1 MQYLILLLFF
11 SLPYTAGATI
21 SAPISHVETAVNQ
34 QTIPHGF
41 APKKQRFF
49 ERLLEKKLTKRL
61 IKAVGASKRDGRGF
75 AIAGL
80 IAFLLN
86 GVSWLLSPLLGIF
99 AVLPLAIIGLIF
111 SIIGLSRA
119 KRWDANGSSRRLAIW
134 GIVLNGV
141 ALVFGIGI
149 WIVLLTGF

>member
-21 SAPISHVETAVNQ
+21 SAPISQGETA
-34 QTIPHGF
+34 IGKH
-41 APKKQRFF
+41 ASKKHSFF

-61 IKAVGASKRDGRGF
+61 IKAAGASKRDGRGF

-86 GVSWLLSPLLGIF
+86 GVSWLLSPLLGIY
-99 AVLPLAIIGLIF
+99 AILPLAIIGLIF
-111 SIIGLSRA
+111 SFISLSRA
-119 KRWDANGSSRRLAIW
+119 KRWDAEGLSRRLAIW
-134 GIVLNGV
+134 GIVLNGA
-141 ALVFGIGI
+141 ALVFGIAV
-149 WIVLLTGF
+149 WIIFLNGF